1 MNATSVWSI
10 RVARTVGTRDG
21 QAGFSAASVPRQ
33 ANKTKQT
40 TNKNFIFFCGEE
52 ENREIHT
59 AGFKEK
65 HGQTE
70 AGDAGTWEGEQTGRM
85 HVCRKER
92 GGRKGRKALKKKK
105 SMKKKRSQAKEV

>member
-10 RVARTVGTRDG
+10 RVAKTVGTRDG

-59 AGFKEK
+59 AGFKK

-70 AGDAGTWEGEQTGRM
+70 AGDAGTWGGEQTGRM

-105 SMKKKRSQAKEV
+105 MKKKRSQAKEV

>member
-1 MNATSVWSI
+1 M
-10 RVARTVGTRDG
+10 ARL
-21 QAGFSAASVPRQ
+21 ASAQLVFQ
-33 ANKTKQT
+33 GKQT
-40 TNKNFIFFCGEE
+40 KPSKQPTKTSFFFLRGEE

-59 AGFKEK
+59 AGFKK

>member
-1 MNATSVWSI
+1 M
-10 RVARTVGTRDG
+10 ARL
-21 QAGFSAASVPRQ
+21 ASVQ
-33 ANKTKQT
+33 LVFHGKQT
-40 TNKNFIFFCGEE
+40 KPSKQQTKTSFFFCGEE

-70 AGDAGTWEGEQTGRM
+70 AGDAGTWEGEQTGRV

-92 GGRKGRKALKKKK
+92 GGRKGRKALKKKN
-105 SMKKKRSQAKEV
+105 MKKKRSQAKGV